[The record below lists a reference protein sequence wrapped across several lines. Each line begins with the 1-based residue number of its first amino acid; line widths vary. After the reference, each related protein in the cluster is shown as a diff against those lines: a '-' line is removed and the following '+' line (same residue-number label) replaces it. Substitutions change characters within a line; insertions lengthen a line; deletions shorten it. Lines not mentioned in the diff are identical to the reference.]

1 MCLWE
6 WLDILVCGRF
16 VYIKLVQRIYPDK
29 KGDPTS
35 INFQEQ
41 WLASCDEAEKEE
53 IYEASYKTYLTE
65 LERYFLFAHW

>member
-1 MCLWE
+1 MDVLSRTGCVVGMAGYFGMWQ
-6 WLDILVCGRF
+6 IR
-16 VYIKLVQRIYPDK
+16 YIKLVQRIYPDK

-53 IYEASYKTYLTE
+53 ILRSKL
-65 LERYFLFAHW
+65 